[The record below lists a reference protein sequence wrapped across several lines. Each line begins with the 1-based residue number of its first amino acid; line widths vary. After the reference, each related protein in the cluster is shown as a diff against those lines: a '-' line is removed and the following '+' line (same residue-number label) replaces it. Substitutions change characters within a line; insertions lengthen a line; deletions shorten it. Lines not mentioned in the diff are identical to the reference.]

1 MIAAFAADRLK
12 EARDNA
18 RQQNINAA
26 ATRATTDVAA
36 DCFVTTPVTSGEGS
50 SNISSV
56 DSNA

>member
-36 DCFVTTPVTSGEGS
+36 DGFVTTPVTSGEGS